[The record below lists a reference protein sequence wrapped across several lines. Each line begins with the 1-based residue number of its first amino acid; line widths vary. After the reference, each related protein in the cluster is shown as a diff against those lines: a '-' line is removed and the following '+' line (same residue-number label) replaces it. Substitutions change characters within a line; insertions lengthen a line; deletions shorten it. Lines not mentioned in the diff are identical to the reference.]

1 MSRPPIPPCP
11 PEPPDL
17 NLSDLP
23 TIKGKDAAAQWVTE
37 ALGLPCSVVTIKK
50 ALQNGKLSSSL
61 YQGAIR
67 FSTRDLW
74 RWVVLA
80 HRRPSETDRMV
91 AAR

>member
-1 MSRPPIPPCP
+1 MSKPPIPAYP
-11 PEPPDL
+11 PEPPEL

-23 TIKGKDAAAQWVTE
+23 TLKGKAAAAEWVIET
-37 ALGLPCSVVTIKK
+37 LGLPCSVVTIEK
-50 ALQNGKLSSSL
+50 ALAKGKLSSSL

-80 HRRPSETDRMV
+80 HRRPSETDRLAV
-91 AAR
+91 AR